1 MNIAIR
7 YYTRSGH
14 TKKLAEA
21 IAEKINV
28 KAENIS
34 VPLDEPAELLFLG
47 CSYYAF
53 DMDREVKNFITAN
66 KDNIGKI
73 VCFGTSAMMKSMK
86 KPMRKLTEPL
96 GIKLSDEE
104 FHCRGEFK
112 FVNKGRPNENDVKN
126 AALFAERV
134 VKSNEQ

>member
-1 MNIAIR
+1 MSIAIR

-34 VPLDEPAELLFLG
+34 VPLESKTDILFLG

-53 DMDREVKNFITAN
+53 DMAQEVKDFVAEN
-66 KDNIGKI
+66 KDKIGKI
-73 VCFGTSAMMKSMK
+73 ICFGTSAVMKSMK
-86 KPMRKLTEPL
+86 KPMKKLTQPF

-112 FVNKGRPNENDVKN
+112 FVNKGRPNADDLKN
-126 AALFAERV
+126 AALFAERIV
-134 VKSNEQ
+134 NTNDR

>member
-53 DMDREVKNFITAN
+53 DMDREVKSFITAN

-86 KPMRKLTEPL
+86 KPMKKLTEPL

>member
-1 MNIAIR
+1 MNISIR

-14 TKKLAEA
+14 TQKLAEA
-21 IAEKINV
+21 IAERIHV

-34 VPLDEPAELLFLG
+34 VPLAEKTDLLFLG

-53 DMDREVKNFITAN
+53 DMAQDVKDFIAAN

-86 KPMRKLTEPL
+86 KPMRKLTETC

-112 FVNKGRPNENDVKN
+112 FVNKGKPDADDLEN
-126 AALFAERV
+126 AALFAEGI
-134 VKSNEQ
+134 VKQRR